1 MHRYRSCIFF
11 LSCFLFAHF
20 LPAQKIMVSD
30 ELPLR
35 SDIGYEIIGELN
47 NNVLLFRDKNV
58 AFEVQAFD
66 ENMRSSWTKDIELLK
81 RSPDVL
87 GINTIKDSFTVFYRH
102 RDRGDHIIRAQ
113 RYNANANLKDSV
125 RIGTL
130 EGLFVTPELEILRSE
145 DRTKIL
151 IYFID
156 RQKEIWAF
164 MFDNVT
170 METLWEY
177 RFEPQDFRYSDD
189 ILHMV
194 VSNAGDMYAVIE
206 KDNFRVRKKDYQY
219 EVFKYGPGMQNVL
232 RQAVAIGEYATYDLF
247 FNYDNFNKQLVAGG
261 FYYEK
266 NPGRAIG
273 FFSLMIP
280 NNLSD
285 ALTSFHPFSNAM
297 VEGLIGKE
305 LRKNK
310 GLEEINIQDLV
321 IRRDGGIVIIG
332 EENRNFFRRMTNTG
346 RSIYDGFSRN
356 VTDFYFND
364 VFTISLNPD
373 GTIHWETILHKKQ
386 FSQDDGGAYSSYFL
400 FKTPRNLRLIFN
412 DEIKLENTVSEYVLA
427 GSGEYNRNS
436 ILSTDNQNLRLRFRD
451 ALQIAPKKMLVP
463 SEHRGKLRI
472 AKLEL

>member
-1 MHRYRSCIFF
+1 MSRYRSCIFF
-11 LSCFLFAHF
+11 LFGFLFSHLLAG
-20 LPAQKIMVSD
+20 QKITVSD

-35 SDIGYEIIGELN
+35 SDIGYEIIGELDGS
-47 NNVLLFRDKNV
+47 VLLFRDKNV

-66 ENMRSSWTKDIELLK
+66 ENMRSSWTKDLELLK

-87 GINTIKDSFTVFYRH
+87 GINTIRDSFTVFYRH
-102 RDRGDHIIRAQ
+102 KDRGAHIIRAQ

-130 EGLFVTPELEILRSE
+130 DGLFITPELEILRSE

-156 RQKEIWAF
+156 RQREIWAF
-164 MFDNVT
+164 MFDNET

-177 RFEPQDFRYSDD
+177 RFEPQDFRYSED

-194 VSNAGDMYAVIE
+194 VSNAGDMYAVLE
-206 KDNFRVRKKDYQY
+206 KDDFRVRKKDHQY
-219 EVFKYGPGMQNVL
+219 EVFKYGPGMQGPL
-232 RQAVAIGEYATYDLF
+232 AHAVSIGEHSTYDLF
-247 FNYDNFNKQLVAGG
+247 FNYDNLNKKLVAGG
-261 FYYEK
+261 LYYEK
-266 NPGRAIG
+266 NPGRALG
-273 FFSLMIP
+273 FFSLSIP
-280 NNLSD
+280 SSLANNK
-285 ALTSFHPFSNAM
+285 TSFHPFSNEI
-297 VEGLIGKE
+297 VEALIGKE

-321 IRRDGGIVIIG
+321 VRQDGGIVIIG
-332 EENRNFFRRMTNTG
+332 EENRNFFRRMANTG

-427 GSGEYNRNS
+427 GSGNFNRNS

-451 ALQIAPKKMLVP
+451 ALQIAPEKMLVP